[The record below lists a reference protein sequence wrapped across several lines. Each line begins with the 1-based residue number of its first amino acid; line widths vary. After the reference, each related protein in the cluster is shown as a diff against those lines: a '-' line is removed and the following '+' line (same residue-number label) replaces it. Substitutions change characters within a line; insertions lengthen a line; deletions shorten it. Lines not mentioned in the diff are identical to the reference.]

1 MIYGVFHGIYSDWDA
16 IGYFTDRELADK
28 YCALHDCYV
37 IELENLDNKE
47 DLSKVKVFYQHYIVF
62 DIENNRYVMQT
73 GLTNYNVYTAEEKRK
88 NSVEMRGWGWKPHIL
103 FTINTDKPDDR
114 KRCEKIAQDYLAQ
127 LKIEDGIVTK
137 ESVNALNEY
146 FNGTLCGVVDGK
158 EESDTE
164 N

>member
-1 MIYGVFHGIYSDWDA
+1 MIYGVFNGIYSDWEV

-37 IELENLDNKE
+37 IELENLDNEE
-47 DLSKVKVFYQHYIVF
+47 DLSKVKVFYQHYIAF

-73 GLTNYNVYTAEEKRK
+73 GSTRYDVYAAEERKK
-88 NSVEMRGWGWKPHIL
+88 NSVKIQGWKTEYIL
-103 FTINTDKPDDR
+103 FAINTDKPDDR

-158 EESDTE
+158 EESDT
-164 N
+164 